1 MKKPFSIILR
11 PKNFYE
17 FVGHKE
23 ILTESFKEK
32 IRKGDIPHIIMWGPP
47 GSGKTTLSEVIKNE
61 SNLNF
66 VRVSGAESGIKEL
79 RVIIDN
85 AKKEK
90 EFFQKE
96 TILFIDEIHRLDRK
110 EQDFLLSFVE
120 NRDIILIGATT
131 ENPYFTIVSPLLSRC
146 FLMILKPYDYS
157 EMNEILE
164 RSLKY
169 LKNLKID
176 EDTKKFLIE
185 ISYGDARF
193 ILNVLDSLKDEVGD
207 KEVQISYED
216 INRFLSTKKIKFDKR
231 EEHYNLIS
239 ALIKSIRGSDAD
251 AALYYL
257 FRLVEG
263 GEDLRFITRRLIILA
278 SEDIGLSDPTALV
291 IANSGAEAVERVGL
305 PEAKLILSE
314 VVLYLS
320 KAPKDNRVLRSM
332 ENAIKLV
339 EKFGELPVPLHL
351 RNPVLK
357 GLENLGWGKGYKY
370 PHNHKDE
377 KIEYLPDEIKDIKI
391 FEDK

>member
-1 MKKPFSIILR
+1 MKKPLSIILR
-11 PKNFYE
+11 PKNFDE
-17 FVGHKE
+17 FIGHKE

-47 GSGKTTLSEVIKNE
+47 GSGKTTLVEVIKNE

-85 AKKEK
+85 AKREK

-169 LKNLKID
+169 LENLKID

-193 ILNVLDSLKDEVGD
+193 ILNVLESLKDEVGD

-216 INRFLSTKKIKFDKR
+216 INRFLSTKKIKFDKK

-263 GEDLRFITRRLIILA
+263 GEDLKFITRRLIILA
-278 SEDIGLSDPTALV
+278 SEDIGLSDPMALV
-291 IANSGAEAVERVGL
+291 VAKSGAEAVERVGL

-314 VVLYLS
+314 IVLYLS
-320 KAPKDNRVLRSM
+320 KAPKDNSVLRSM

-357 GLENLGWGKGYKY
+357 GLEDLGWGKGYKY

-377 KIEYLPDEIKDIKI
+377 KIKYLPDEIKDIKI

>member
-1 MKKPFSIILR
+1 MKKPLSIILR
-11 PKNFYE
+11 PKNFDE
-17 FVGHKE
+17 FIGHKE

-85 AKKEK
+85 AKREK

-146 FLMILKPYDYS
+146 FLVILKPYDYS

-169 LKNLKID
+169 LENLKID

-193 ILNVLDSLKDEVGD
+193 ILNVLESLKDEVGN

-216 INRFLSTKKIKFDKR
+216 INRFLSTKKIKFDKK

-263 GEDLRFITRRLIILA
+263 GEDLKFITRRLIILA
-278 SEDIGLSDPTALV
+278 SEDIGLSDPMALV
-291 IANSGAEAVERVGL
+291 VAKSGAEAVERVGL

-314 VVLYLS
+314 IVLYLS

-357 GLENLGWGKGYKY
+357 GLEDLGWGKGYKY

-377 KIEYLPDEIKDIKI
+377 KIKYLPDEIKDIKI

>member
-146 FLMILKPYDYS
+146 FLIILKPYDYN

-239 ALIKSIRGSDAD
+239 ALIKSIRGSNAD

>member
-146 FLMILKPYDYS
+146 FLIILKPYDYS

-193 ILNVLDSLKDEVGD
+193 ILNVLNSLKDEVGD

>member
-146 FLMILKPYDYS
+146 FLIILKPYDYS

-239 ALIKSIRGSDAD
+239 ALIKSIRGSNAD

>member
-1 MKKPFSIILR
+1 MKKPLSIILR
-11 PKNFYE
+11 PKNFDE
-17 FVGHKE
+17 FIGHKE

-146 FLMILKPYDYS
+146 FLVILKPYDYS
-157 EMNEILE
+157 EMNEIFE

-169 LKNLKID
+169 LENLKID

-193 ILNVLDSLKDEVGD
+193 ILNVLESLKDEIGD

-216 INRFLSTKKIKFDKR
+216 INRFLSTKKIKFDKK

-263 GEDLRFITRRLIILA
+263 GEDLKFITRRLIILA
-278 SEDIGLSDPTALV
+278 SEDIGLSDPMALV
-291 IANSGAEAVERVGL
+291 VAKSGAEAVERVGL

-357 GLENLGWGKGYKY
+357 GLEDLGWGKGYKY

>member
-1 MKKPFSIILR
+1 MKKPLSIILR

-146 FLMILKPYDYS
+146 FLIILKPYDYN

-239 ALIKSIRGSDAD
+239 ALIKSIRGSNAD

-332 ENAIKLV
+332 ENAIKLI

>member
-1 MKKPFSIILR
+1 MKKPLSIILR
-11 PKNFYE
+11 PKNFDE
-17 FVGHKE
+17 FIGHKE

-47 GSGKTTLSEVIKNE
+47 GSGKTTLAEVIKNE

-85 AKKEK
+85 AKREK

-169 LKNLKID
+169 LENLKID

-193 ILNVLDSLKDEVGD
+193 ILNVLESLKDEIGD

-216 INRFLSTKKIKFDKR
+216 INRFLSTKKIKFDKK

-263 GEDLRFITRRLIILA
+263 GEDLKFITRRLIILA
-278 SEDIGLSDPTALV
+278 SEDIGLSDPMALV
-291 IANSGAEAVERVGL
+291 VAKSGAEAVERVGL

-357 GLENLGWGKGYKY
+357 GLEDLGWGKGYKY

-377 KIEYLPDEIKDIKI
+377 KIKYLPDEIKDIKI

>member
-1 MKKPFSIILR
+1 MKKPLSIILR

-146 FLMILKPYDYS
+146 FLIILKPYDYS

>member
-1 MKKPFSIILR
+1 MKKPLSIILR
-11 PKNFYE
+11 PKNFDE
-17 FVGHKE
+17 FIGHKE

-85 AKKEK
+85 AKREK

-146 FLMILKPYDYS
+146 FLVILKPYDYS

-169 LKNLKID
+169 LENLKID

-193 ILNVLDSLKDEVGD
+193 ILNVLESLKDEIGD

-216 INRFLSTKKIKFDKR
+216 INRFLSTKKIKFDKK

-263 GEDLRFITRRLIILA
+263 GEDLKFITRRLIILA
-278 SEDIGLSDPTALV
+278 SEDIGLSDPMALV
-291 IANSGAEAVERVGL
+291 VAKSGAEAVERVGL

-314 VVLYLS
+314 IVLYLS

-357 GLENLGWGKGYKY
+357 GLEDLGWGKGYKY

>member
-146 FLMILKPYDYS
+146 FLIILKPYDYS

>member
-1 MKKPFSIILR
+1 MKKPLSIILR
-11 PKNFYE
+11 PKNFDE
-17 FVGHKE
+17 FIGHKE

-85 AKKEK
+85 AKREK

-146 FLMILKPYDYS
+146 FLVILKPYDYS

-169 LKNLKID
+169 LENLKID

-193 ILNVLDSLKDEVGD
+193 ILNVLESLKDEIGD

-216 INRFLSTKKIKFDKR
+216 INRFLSTKKIKFDKK

-263 GEDLRFITRRLIILA
+263 GEDLKFITRRLIILA
-278 SEDIGLSDPTALV
+278 SEDIGLSDPMALV
-291 IANSGAEAVERVGL
+291 VAKSGAEAVERVGL

-357 GLENLGWGKGYKY
+357 GLEDLGWGKGYKY

>member
-1 MKKPFSIILR
+1 MKKPLSIILR
-11 PKNFYE
+11 PKNFDE
-17 FVGHKE
+17 FIGHKE

-85 AKKEK
+85 AKREK

-146 FLMILKPYDYS
+146 FLVILKPYDYS

-169 LKNLKID
+169 LENLKID

-193 ILNVLDSLKDEVGD
+193 ILNVLESLKDEIGD

-216 INRFLSTKKIKFDKR
+216 INRFLSTKKIKFDKK

-263 GEDLRFITRRLIILA
+263 GEDLKFITRRLIILA
-278 SEDIGLSDPTALV
+278 SEDIGLSDPMALV
-291 IANSGAEAVERVGL
+291 VANSGAEAVERVGL

-357 GLENLGWGKGYKY
+357 GLEDLGWGKGYKY

>member
-1 MKKPFSIILR
+1 MKKPLSIILR

-193 ILNVLDSLKDEVGD
+193 ILNVLNSLKDEVGD

-339 EKFGELPVPLHL
+339 EQFGELPVPLHL

>member
-1 MKKPFSIILR
+1 MKKPLSIILR
-11 PKNFYE
+11 PKNFDE
-17 FVGHKE
+17 FIGHKE

-85 AKKEK
+85 AKREK

-146 FLMILKPYDYS
+146 FLVILKPYDYS

-169 LKNLKID
+169 LENLKID

-193 ILNVLDSLKDEVGD
+193 ILNVLESLKDEIGD

-216 INRFLSTKKIKFDKR
+216 INRFLSTKKIKFDKK

-263 GEDLRFITRRLIILA
+263 GEDLKFITRRLIILA
-278 SEDIGLSDPTALV
+278 SEDIGLSDPMALV
-291 IANSGAEAVERVGL
+291 VAKSGAEAVERVGL

-314 VVLYLS
+314 IVLYLS

-357 GLENLGWGKGYKY
+357 GLEDLGWGKGYKY

-377 KIEYLPDEIKDIKI
+377 KIKYLPDEIKDIKI

>member
-1 MKKPFSIILR
+1 MKKPLSIILR
-11 PKNFYE
+11 PKNFDE
-17 FVGHKE
+17 FIGHKE

-85 AKKEK
+85 AKREK

-146 FLMILKPYDYS
+146 FLVILKPYDYS
-157 EMNEILE
+157 EMNEIFE

-169 LKNLKID
+169 LENLKID

-193 ILNVLDSLKDEVGD
+193 ILNVLESLKDEIGD

-216 INRFLSTKKIKFDKR
+216 INRFLSTKKIKFDKK

-263 GEDLRFITRRLIILA
+263 GEDLKFITRRLIILA
-278 SEDIGLSDPTALV
+278 SEDIGLSDPMALV
-291 IANSGAEAVERVGL
+291 VAKSGAEAVERVGL

-314 VVLYLS
+314 IVLYLS

-357 GLENLGWGKGYKY
+357 GLEDLGWGKGYKY

-377 KIEYLPDEIKDIKI
+377 KIKYLPDEIKDIKI

>member
-1 MKKPFSIILR
+1 MKKPLSIILR
-11 PKNFYE
+11 PKNFDE
-17 FVGHKE
+17 FIGHKE

-85 AKKEK
+85 AKREK

-146 FLMILKPYDYS
+146 FLVILKPYDYS
-157 EMNEILE
+157 EMNEIFE

-169 LKNLKID
+169 LENLKID

-193 ILNVLDSLKDEVGD
+193 ILNVLESLKDEIGD

-216 INRFLSTKKIKFDKR
+216 INRFLSTKKIKFDKK

-263 GEDLRFITRRLIILA
+263 GEDLKFITRRLIILA
-278 SEDIGLSDPTALV
+278 SEDIGLSDPMALV
-291 IANSGAEAVERVGL
+291 VANSGAEAVERVGL

-357 GLENLGWGKGYKY
+357 GLEDLGWGKGYKY

>member
-1 MKKPFSIILR
+1 MKKPLSIILR
-11 PKNFYE
+11 PKNFDE
-17 FVGHKE
+17 FIGHKE

-85 AKKEK
+85 AKREK

-146 FLMILKPYDYS
+146 FLVILKPYDYS
-157 EMNEILE
+157 EMNEIFE

-169 LKNLKID
+169 LENLKID

-193 ILNVLDSLKDEVGD
+193 ILNVLESLKDEIGD

-216 INRFLSTKKIKFDKR
+216 INRFLSTKKIKFDKK

-263 GEDLRFITRRLIILA
+263 GEDLKFITRRLIILA
-278 SEDIGLSDPTALV
+278 SEDIGLSDPMALV
-291 IANSGAEAVERVGL
+291 VAKSGAEAVERVGL

-357 GLENLGWGKGYKY
+357 GLEDLGWGKGYKY